1 MTTITTNYMEYT
13 LDNSGD
19 GDVILRFAGQFGNGQ
34 FTGWDRLSPDEATA
48 LASALLSESAT
59 ARDDE

>member
-1 MTTITTNYMEYT
+1 MEYT